1 MHSYKPHP
9 LVLSVNRALFPGE
22 METLLSVCLSQAG
35 EQDCRRVFLEVK
47 ACKWGFSAPFALC
60 VSLAWV
66 GADIWRLCR
75 GSVCAQLFLHG
86 FLLIFM
92 VAFCKKHLL
101 AILLCR
107 GDLTL
112 GHA

>member
-1 MHSYKPHP
+1 M
-9 LVLSVNRALFPGE
+9 NRALFPGE
-22 METLLSVCLSQAG
+22 LEILLSVCLSQAG
-35 EQDCRRVFLEVK
+35 QQGLQESVSEVK
-47 ACKWGFSAPFALC
+47 ACKRGFSAPFAQCL
-60 VSLAWV
+60 SLAWV
-66 GADIWRLCR
+66 DADIWRLCR

-101 AILLCR
+101 AILLCQ
-107 GDLTL
+107 GDLIL